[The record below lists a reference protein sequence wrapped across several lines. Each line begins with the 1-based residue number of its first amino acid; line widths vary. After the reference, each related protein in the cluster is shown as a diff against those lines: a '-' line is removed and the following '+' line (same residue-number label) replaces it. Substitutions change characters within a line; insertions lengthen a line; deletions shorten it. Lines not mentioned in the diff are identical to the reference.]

1 MLTSGRALV
10 STTREP
16 SHKFL
21 FVGFPQRPVFQFRQS
36 SQGEDLY
43 SEDLIFADSA
53 EEAESYLNTAR
64 LAVVIAHSRSPRS
77 IELLEKFEQENP
89 QITRLLV
96 GEGLGADSIQR
107 AVNQGRVFRIYDEK
121 SFAEVLPAALQ
132 ESLQKY
138 RSAVD
143 RTALLKESTRQFR
156 ELEALNSNLEKIVHE
171 RTQHIEVSKIEE
183 EEKLNKVR
191 SLIRLI
197 KELAQISSFEE
208 LLILLRK
215 EFRKFHKVG
224 DPVLVYQTLPDR
236 IEFVSLQSGQ
246 VLYTHRKGQFPF
258 LPEITIGTGGKS
270 QEMIQILAN
279 HFGRPFAK
287 TLYIPLEPKLMK
299 ESAFHGAQ
307 AAVCLEMSFSDV
319 ELIQFLDFIRE
330 RSQSIAITVD
340 RLLLET
346 ELVQFSYRWEKTFD
360 GFRDP
365 IAIVDLDYEVL
376 RANRKFS
383 DKLVRKRCFESF
395 ANRNTPCDGCP
406 ALKAMEEGKAHI
418 AEVRIAEK
426 VFEVHSYP
434 IVLDQA
440 ASEGRATNV
449 VNQYVDVTQSRD
461 LYLRMLQSEKLGAI
475 GLLAGN
481 IAHELNNPLTGLR
494 SLAQV
499 LIQEVQDKKELAN
512 DLLEIEKAASR
523 SQQIIR
529 NLLEFST
536 GTQQKVKQITMDE
549 IVTKTMPML
558 KTVMRMHRQFL
569 ELDAESELIEVEPH
583 LIQQVVFN
591 LVSNACQAMKDPG
604 TLTIRTRAENQVVI
618 LEVADTGPGVPVELR
633 EKIFEPFFTT
643 KKEGLGTGLGLSLT
657 KKIIENFGGKIEL
670 ISEVGR
676 GSLFRVSLPQ
686 KNETSK

>member
-1 MLTSGRALV
+1 MSITQGQN
-10 STTREP
+10 
-16 SHKFL
+16 HKFL
-21 FVGFPQRPVFQFRQS
+21 FVGFPHRPVFQFPH
-36 SQGEDLY
+36 E
-43 SEDLIFADSA
+43 ELIFADSA
-53 EEAESYLNTAR
+53 KEAESHLATAQ
-64 LAVVIAHSRSPRS
+64 LAVLIAHSRTPEF

-96 GEGLGADSIQR
+96 GDNLPSESIRR
-107 AVNQGRVFRIYDEK
+107 AVNQGRVFKIYDEK
-121 SFAEVLPAALQ
+121 SFEEKFSTALD

-138 RSAVD
+138 RMAVD

-156 ELEALNSNLEKIVHE
+156 ELEALNSNLEQIVHE
-171 RTQHIEVSKIEE
+171 RTQHIEFSKIEE

-197 KELAQISSFEE
+197 KELAQTSSFEE
-208 LLILLRK
+208 LLLLLRK

-258 LPEITIGTGGKS
+258 LNEISTVTGSRS

-307 AAVCLEMSFSDV
+307 AAVCLEMSFSDN
-319 ELIQFLDFIRE
+319 ELIHFLDFIRE

-395 ANRNTPCDGCP
+395 ANRTSPCEGCP
-406 ALKAMEEGKAHI
+406 VQGAMEQGKAQFG
-418 AEVRIAEK
+418 EVRIGEK

-434 IVLDQA
+434 IVLDQGGT
-440 ASEGRATNV
+440 EGKATNV

-461 LYLRMLQSEKLGAI
+461 LYLRMLQSEKIGAI

-499 LIQEVQDKKELAN
+499 LIEEVKEKKELAG
-512 DLLEIEKAASR
+512 DLMEIEKAAAR
-523 SQQIIR
+523 SQHIIR

-536 GTQQKVKQITMDE
+536 GAQQKVKKITMDE
-549 IVTKTMPML
+549 IVTKTIPML
-558 KTVMRMHRQFL
+558 KTVMRVHRQYL
-569 ELDAESELIEVEPH
+569 ELDAEQALIEVEPH

-591 LVSNACQAMKDPG
+591 LVTNACQAMKDPG
-604 TLTIRTRAENQVVI
+604 SLTIRTSVGNQKVT
-618 LEVADTGPGVPVELR
+618 LEVEDTGSGVPVEIR

-657 KKIIENFGGKIEL
+657 KKIIENFGGRIEL
-670 ISEVGR
+670 ISELGK
-676 GSLFRVSLPQ
+676 GSLFRVTFPQ
-686 KNETSK
+686 VKGEATP